1 MTLYIRC
8 SSVQSRLKNSPSQ
21 CYFHTSVV
29 CCQNRNA
36 NTTLTQRNFFEAN
49 SEDKNK
55 ETFLA
60 AINMY
65 YTRDVQRR
73 AHVEFIQAALKQMEE
88 FGVHQDLQAYKN
100 ILDVFPKGKYIP
112 TNMWQVEFMH
122 HPKQQFCALDL
133 LEQMEQNGVMPDA
146 EMQKQMMNI
155 FGRHGFPTKKLMRMS
170 YWMPKFKNM
179 SPWALPQKL
188 PNSAFEL
195 AKIAMKRMTTV
206 DPATEIEIFQT
217 TDVADS
223 IDNTWIVS
231 GQSPTQKEL
240 IEKMKDHET
249 VYVEGAF
256 CLWLRKSTIHYFILR
271 SEPVKPTEEV
281 KKSQDLFD
289 YDDTSQLRSWILGE
303 EVIENK
309 DVIILPSVHEQ
320 EDGNILAIGIT
331 GSSSKDSLLSWI
343 RCLQKKNPRLASLP
357 ILFSTHS
364 PLGEVVPA
372 VELAASQSIPK
383 ITDKA

>member
-1 MTLYIRC
+1 
-8 SSVQSRLKNSPSQ
+8 
-21 CYFHTSVV
+21 
-29 CCQNRNA
+29 
-36 NTTLTQRNFFEAN
+36 
-49 SEDKNK
+49 
-55 ETFLA
+55 
-60 AINMY
+60 
-65 YTRDVQRR
+65 
-73 AHVEFIQAALKQMEE
+73 
-88 FGVHQDLQAYKN
+88 
-100 ILDVFPKGKYIP
+100 
-112 TNMWQVEFMH
+112 
-122 HPKQQFCALDL
+122 
-133 LEQMEQNGVMPDA
+133 MPDA

-289 YDDTSQLRSWILGE
+289 YD
-303 EVIENK
+303 
-309 DVIILPSVHEQ
+309 
-320 EDGNILAIGIT
+320 GNF
-331 GSSSKDSLLSWI
+331 SLI
-343 RCLQKKNPRLASLP
+343 
-357 ILFSTHS
+357 FH
-364 PLGEVVPA
+364 
-372 VELAASQSIPK
+372 
-383 ITDKA
+383 